1 MQIISIINQKGG
13 VGKTTTVINLAAG
26 LSQQNK
32 KILVID
38 LDPQGNATTGLGL
51 SNMENSTDTIYGVLN
66 GTKEISEVIK
76 KTQFENLDLI
86 TSNVDLSGLEV
97 ETAEDANRAFIL
109 KLKLTSYLNNSRGLY
124 DYILI
129 DCPPSLSLLTV
140 MALVS
145 SHSLV
150 VPLQTE
156 FFALEGLTQLMK
168 TIERIKVSLNPEL
181 MIRGILLTMYDKRN
195 KLSSQVEKEAR
206 DYFNE
211 KVYSTVIP
219 RNVRLSEAPSHGMP
233 VLIYDKSCPGS
244 KSYFSFTDEFINQE
258 TTIGSA
264 CIMDS
269 NKIKKG
275 LGRGLSSLIGETKV
289 ETLKNQLSISD
300 LIPNKY
306 QPRKIFDEDNLNDL
320 TNSIKERG
328 ILQPII
334 VRKSNDDKSKFEII
348 AGERRWLAAQKA
360 GLHTVPVVITE
371 ADDLKSLEFAIVENV
386 QRHDLNPLEEA
397 QGYKRLIDEFNYDQ
411 EKVSKF
417 IGKSRSHITNS
428 LRLLTLPLEVIK
440 LIETQK
446 LTAGHA
452 KILVGLENSSFVA
465 NKIVEKKLSVRQ
477 AESFVK
483 IFKNKRQKP
492 NNVKDANIKDLEI
505 SVSNKIGL
513 NVLIKNKKNNKGK
526 ITFEYKGLDQLNKII
541 DIIKSNY

>member
-1 MQIISIINQKGG
+1 
-13 VGKTTTVINLAAG
+13 
-26 LSQQNK
+26 
-32 KILVID
+32 
-38 LDPQGNATTGLGL
+38 
-51 SNMENSTDTIYGVLN
+51 
-66 GTKEISEVIK
+66 
-76 KTQFENLDLI
+76 
-86 TSNVDLSGLEV
+86 
-97 ETAEDANRAFIL
+97 
-109 KLKLTSYLNNSRGLY
+109 
-124 DYILI
+124 
-129 DCPPSLSLLTV
+129 
-140 MALVS
+140 
-145 SHSLV
+145 
-150 VPLQTE
+150 
-156 FFALEGLTQLMK
+156 
-168 TIERIKVSLNPEL
+168 
-181 MIRGILLTMYDKRN
+181 
-195 KLSSQVEKEAR
+195 
-206 DYFNE
+206 
-211 KVYSTVIP
+211 
-219 RNVRLSEAPSHGMP
+219 
-233 VLIYDKSCPGS
+233 
-244 KSYFSFTDEFINQE
+244 
-258 TTIGSA
+258 
-264 CIMDS
+264 MDS

-289 ETLKNQLSISD
+289 ETPKNQLSISD

-428 LRLLTLPLEVIK
+428 LRLLTLPLDVIK
-440 LIETQK
+440 LIEIQK

-526 ITFEYKGLDQLNKII
+526 ITFEYKGLDQLNRII